1 MPSRAVSVFFG
12 SQTGCAESIAQRI
25 YDEALEKQLDAEL
38 LPLNDFQKSK
48 VESREGHL
56 VVIVCSTT
64 GNGDPPDNCGKFWR
78 YVKRRTQPK
87 DLLAKLRYSVLGLGD
102 TNYDKFCF
110 MGKGIDKRM
119 RELGAQSFYGFGTF
133 LQRSW
138 SWNSSMH
145 CLLTIAHGSVL
156 RAGAADEAMGLE
168 DSVEPWL
175 AGLWAAFDK
184 ATGTLDAGNVDDEV
198 TSSSSHSNS
207 PEVDGLARDSPVAPL
222 PTVPTSS
229 NASYL
234 LANLI
239 SYEKMF
245 GPLET
250 PTEIPED
257 LPRLQSSLLNVRFLD
272 VTEPQEPAIEAE
284 EEISSTSPYLAS
296 IVGAEYLTAA
306 QAERKVLRLDIA
318 LGDSGIQYI
327 PGDSIGIK
335 CPNRAEDVEAV
346 LACLG
351 LNGDQIFSA
360 ETVAA
365 KNGRTTKKK
374 SATSTHFPSP
384 CSIRDVFL
392 HHVDLRS
399 SPKKAALRALAAYCS
414 DEEQQARML
423 LLSSKVGADKYKA
436 FITEQQLNFVE
447 LLHLFPSCNPSLDH
461 LLTLLPQLMPRYYSI
476 TTSPLVDATRLSV
489 AFTVVDNAVGT
500 HGLRRRGLCTNWLN
514 DICQPLLGAD
524 SPAAEAGVKIP
535 IFVRGTQ
542 DFHLPE
548 SASAPMLL
556 IGPGTGVAPF
566 MGFLQHRQIEAELST
581 ATQQGKTFLFF
592 GCRRQS
598 EDWLFREQM
607 HEYLVNGT
615 LTQLFTA
622 FSRDQEEKHYVQH
635 ELKDN
640 GKLVCELLLGAEGY
654 VFVCGDGMAMAKD
667 VHSALVSVLVE
678 HAGLSEQ
685 AAEDQLREL
694 GAQQRYVR
702 DIW

>member
-1 MPSRAVSVFFG
+1 MPPRAVSVFFG

-38 LPLNDFQKSK
+38 LPLNDFQKVRFPSISK

-119 RELGAQSFYGFGTF
+119 RELGAQCFYDFGTF
-133 LQRSW
+133 LQR
-138 SWNSSMH
+138 
-145 CLLTIAHGSVL
+145 
-156 RAGAADEAMGLE
+156 AADEAMGLE

-175 AGLWAAFDK
+175 AGLWVAFDK
-184 ATGTLDAGNVDDEV
+184 ATGALDAGNADDEV
-198 TSSSSHSNS
+198 TSSSSDSNS
-207 PEVDGLARDSPVAPL
+207 PEVDGLARDSPVASP
-222 PTVPTSS
+222 PTAPTSS

-245 GPLET
+245 GPLGT
-250 PTEIPED
+250 PTEIPEE

-272 VTEPQEPAIEAE
+272 ANEPQEPAVEAE
-284 EEISSTSPYLAS
+284 EEISSTNPYLAS

-306 QAERKVLRLDIA
+306 HAERKVLRVDIA
-318 LGDSGIQYI
+318 LDDSGIQYI

-335 CPNRAEDVEAV
+335 CPNRSEDVEAV

-351 LNGDQIFSA
+351 LNGDQIFWA
-360 ETVAA
+360 EAVAA
-365 KNGRTTKKK
+365 KNGRTTKRK

-392 HHVDLRS
+392 HHVDLQS
-399 SPKKAALRALAAYCS
+399 SPKKAALRALATYCS

-423 LLSSKVGADKYKA
+423 LLSSKAGADKYKA

-447 LLHLFPSCNPSLDH
+447 LLHLFPSCKPPLDH
-461 LLTLLPQLMPRYYSI
+461 LLTVLPQLMSRYYSI

-524 SPAAEAGVKIP
+524 SSAAEAGVKIP

-581 ATQQGKTFLFF
+581 ATQQGDTFLFF

-615 LTQLFTA
+615 LAQLFTA

-635 ELKDN
+635 ELRDN
-640 GKLVCELLLGAEGY
+640 GALVCQLLLKAEGY

-667 VHSALVSVLVE
+667 VHSALVAVLVE